1 MNHGSQPS
9 RRTFLKL
16 GAAGA
21 GLSALPSTAL
31 ATCAPTRLGNAT
43 KKKPRNIIFM
53 VSDGMSAS
61 VPVLAESFSQHVRN
75 SGTHWH
81 RLSRETH
88 TVHGYFDTAALNTLV
103 PDSASAC
110 TAWASGSRVFNGSIN
125 ILPDGT
131 ALVPIGK
138 LAREAGRRLGL
149 VTTTTITHATPA
161 GFAAQ
166 VGRRSS
172 EADIATQYLNEVDVL
187 MGGGTEHFAPARRDD
202 GDDLF
207 QRFADNGFAVI
218 QHRSHLAGASREA
231 KILGV
236 FGASHLPYSIDH
248 ARSDE
253 LQARVPTLAEMT
265 RAALRSLSSHEHGFL
280 LQVEGGRVDHAA
292 HANDAAALL
301 WDQIA
306 FDEAIGVVL
315 DFAVDRD
322 DTLVIVTTD
331 HGNANPG
338 LNGMGSRY
346 RDSTECFRRLAL
358 SRVSVESIRSSLRR
372 DAARSN
378 ATIIKAIRMATG
390 IELDEHHAEMLAASL
405 DGRPVVEANRQHANF
420 FGLLG
425 QMLGNHTG
433 IGWTGITHTADPAMV
448 MAVGPGSE
456 MFHGLML
463 NTDGFVRLTDALHV
477 NHRNPAMTADEASRF
492 SMAPLQE
499 LETHLGV

>member
-1 MNHGSQPS
+1 MHCDSKPS
-9 RRTFLKL
+9 RRTILKL
-16 GAAGA
+16 GATGA
-21 GLSALPSTAL
+21 GLSVLPATAL
-31 ATCAPTRLGNAT
+31 AAT
-43 KKKPRNIIFM
+43 ASSPPVRASKSPRNIIFM

-61 VPVLAESFSQHVRN
+61 VPILAESFSQQVRN
-75 SGTHWH
+75 GGTHW
-81 RLSRETH
+81 RRVSRETR

-103 PDSASAC
+103 TDSAATC
-110 TAWASGSRVFNGSIN
+110 TAWASGSRVFNGAIN
-125 ILPDGT
+125 TLPDGT

-138 LAREAGRRLGL
+138 LARESGRRLGL

-187 MGGGTEHFAPARRDD
+187 LGGGTEFFSPARRDD

-207 QRFADNGFAVI
+207 QRFADNSYTVI
-218 QHRSHLAGASREA
+218 QHRSNLTAASRQN

-236 FGASHLPYSIDH
+236 FGTSHLPYSIDH
-248 ARSDE
+248 LQSDE
-253 LQARVPTLAEMT
+253 LQSRVPTLAEMT
-265 RAALRSLSSHEHGFL
+265 HAAITSLSSHEHGFL

-301 WDQIA
+301 WDQLA
-306 FDEAIGVVL
+306 FDDAIGVVL
-315 DFAVDRD
+315 DYAKDCD
-322 DTLVIVTTD
+322 DTLVIITTD

-338 LNGMGSRY
+338 LNGMGTRY
-346 RDSTECFRRLAL
+346 RDSTECFGRIALAKA
-358 SRVSVESIRSSLRR
+358 SAEAVRSSLRR
-372 DAARSN
+372 DASRTN
-378 ATIIKAIRMATG
+378 ATIVDTVRKATG
-390 IELDEHHAEMLAASL
+390 IELDEHHAEVLAAAL
-405 DGRPVVEANRQHANF
+405 DGRPIVEANRQHANF
-420 FGLLG
+420 LGLLG

-463 NTDGFVRLTDALHV
+463 NTEGFVRLTDALHV
-477 NHRNPAMTADEASRF
+477 NHRNPSMTAEQASRF
-492 SMAPLQE
+492 SMAPVPE
-499 LETHLGV
+499 LELHIGM